1 MSATADAAGMAKR
14 LAAFELGADDVAR
27 LRAFDAWLRAGD
39 VPQRLAHALWASA
52 APAAPIQA
60 FVEGFFGEL
69 TRCDFGQDHLRR
81 QAAGWAQCVPADW
94 PLQAFAKYL
103 ALATAEAA
111 RLMKDDP
118 DAAATIVALQK
129 LVLFHLDRLWALQQP
144 GREPEPAALP
154 SHTPFLQRLRHEVR
168 QRDGQPLAVLIMSTD
183 SRSRLDG
190 VLGYDAG
197 AALAAQ
203 VVESLRLALR
213 DGDVVEHIGSDEFGL
228 ILPSISSQG
237 HVVLAAHKILRTLEK
252 PFTIAGQPV
261 YINPSLGI
269 SLYPEHGRD
278 ADDIMQRANLA
289 MQSAQETHAGFAFH
303 SPEHDQSSSLQF
315 SLETDLRHALDENQ
329 LFMLYQPQ
337 LDLATGRI
345 SGAEALVRWNHKSRG
360 AISPGQLVAI
370 AEKTGLIS
378 PLTMWVFNTALRQ
391 CADYE
396 RMGAEATVSVNVSAH
411 TLREPDFP
419 EFVDQA
425 LKTWAVTPARLVV
438 EITES
443 AMLEDQARCLQNLAR
458 LKALGVMLS
467 MDDFGTGYS
476 SMTQL
481 RTLPLDELKID
492 LSFVRHMLQ
501 VKEDEKIVRS
511 VIDLAHNFGL
521 KVVAEG
527 VEDRETLEFLR
538 ELGCDTVQ
546 GFHIGLPLTDV
557 AFKQMLQVSPPL
569 NLIV

>member
-1 MSATADAAGMAKR
+1 MSGMADAAGIEKH
-14 LAAFELGADDVAR
+14 LAAFDLGADDVER
-27 LRAFDAWLRAGD
+27 LCAFDALLGASD
-39 VPQRLAHALWASA
+39 LPQRLRHALWASA
-52 APAAPIQA
+52 APAVPFQTFVDA
-60 FVEGFFGEL
+60 FFDEL
-69 TRCDFGQDHLRR
+69 PRCDFGEEHLRQ
-81 QAAGWAQCVPADW
+81 QAAGWAQCLSADW
-94 PLQAFAKYL
+94 PVPAFGKYL
-103 ALATAEAA
+103 ALATLEAA

-118 DAAATIVALQK
+118 DACAATIIALQK
-129 LVLFHLDRLWALQQP
+129 LVLFHLDRVGALQQTN
-144 GREPEPAALP
+144 REPPPAVMP
-154 SHTPFLQRLRHEVR
+154 SHAPFLQRLRHEVR

-197 AALAAQ
+197 AALAGQ

-228 ILPSISSQG
+228 ILPSVSSEG

-252 PFTIAGQPV
+252 SFMVAGQPV

-289 MQSAQETHAGFAFH
+289 MQSAHETHAGFAFH
-303 SPEHDQSSSLQF
+303 NPERDQSTSLQF
-315 SLETDLRHALDENQ
+315 SLETDLRHAIEENQ

-337 LDLATGRI
+337 LDLATGCI
-345 SGAEALVRWNHKSRG
+345 SGAEALVRWNHSSRG

-391 CADYE
+391 CADHE
-396 RMGAEATVSVNVSAH
+396 RMGADVTISVNVSAH

-438 EITES
+438 EVTES
-443 AMLEDQARCLQNLAR
+443 AMLEEQARCLQNLAR

-481 RTLPLDELKID
+481 RKLPLDELKID
-492 LSFVRHMLQ
+492 LSFVRHMLR

-527 VEDRETLEFLR
+527 VEDKETLEFLR
-538 ELGCDTVQ
+538 ELACDTVQ
-546 GFHIGLPLTDV
+546 GFHVGLPVSDV
-557 AFKQMLQVSPPL
+557 AFKEMLAAQV
-569 NLIV
+569 